1 MNHLRWL
8 IIFVSRSQFHI
19 SLPNFDYSLTYIHP
33 SHFQENY
40 CVPIARR
47 IPADWLL
54 SALVRYPIFGR
65 VLSDGAGGER
75 QRMRLQMKKS
85 DDKGA

>member
-1 MNHLRWL
+1 MISMNYIHWL

-19 SLPNFDYSLTYIHP
+19 SSPNFVYSRPTR
-33 SHFQENY
+33 FQENY

-65 VLSDGAGGER
+65 VPSDGAGGER
-75 QRMRLQMKKS
+75 QRVRLQMKKS